1 MVSNE
6 VGGEEMELLL
16 NFSELFL
23 VQVMDEEKFAKC
35 LIKGAVRKNDRIDAA

>member
-23 VQVMDEEKFAKC
+23 VQVMDEEI
-35 LIKGAVRKNDRIDAA
+35 LQSV